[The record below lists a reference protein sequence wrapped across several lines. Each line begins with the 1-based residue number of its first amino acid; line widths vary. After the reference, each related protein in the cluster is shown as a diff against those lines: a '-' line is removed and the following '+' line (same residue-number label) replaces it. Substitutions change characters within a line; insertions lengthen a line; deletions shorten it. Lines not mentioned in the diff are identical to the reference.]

1 MTYVIALDIG
11 GTNCRVA
18 LIDETYQLVSSYVED
33 THVGDRSL
41 FLTQVEALIR
51 RFDTY
56 LPFVRAISLGVPGR
70 VDAHEFIPILP
81 NIKIHDV
88 PLKTYLSSRFLC
100 PVFIRNDAVMAA
112 LAEGNLGHGRSY
124 RSSYFMTIST
134 GIGGALI
141 RDHQLAYSSEEIGHM
156 LVPYNNTWIELE
168 QRGSGTGI
176 VKLAQDNG
184 LTIDSSRTFWQR
196 VGQKDSQTQTT
207 YDAWIRIM
215 RHTLTFI
222 DTYFQPDIF
231 IFSGGVMRN
240 EALFFHDF
248 KTMLPHRHMVI
259 AELGQNAGLLG
270 AAYLG
275 FSLTQST
282 EHL

>member
-33 THVGDRSL
+33 THIGDRNL
-41 FLTQVEALIR
+41 FLAQVESLIR
-51 RFDTY
+51 RFETY
-56 LPFVRAISLGVPGR
+56 LPFVNAISLGVPGR
-70 VDAHEFIPILP
+70 VDAHEVIPILP
-81 NIKIHDV
+81 NIKIQDV
-88 PLKTYLSSRFLC
+88 HLKPFLSSRFQC
-100 PVFIRNDAVMAA
+100 PVFIRNDAIMAA

-156 LVPYNNTWIELE
+156 LVPYNNAWIELE
-168 QRGSGTGI
+168 QRGSGTGL
-176 VKLAQDNG
+176 VNLAADHG

-196 VGQKDSQTQTT
+196 VGQKDPQTRTT

-215 RHTLTFI
+215 THTLLFI

-248 KTMLPHRHMVI
+248 KSILPHRELVI

-282 EHL
+282 ERL